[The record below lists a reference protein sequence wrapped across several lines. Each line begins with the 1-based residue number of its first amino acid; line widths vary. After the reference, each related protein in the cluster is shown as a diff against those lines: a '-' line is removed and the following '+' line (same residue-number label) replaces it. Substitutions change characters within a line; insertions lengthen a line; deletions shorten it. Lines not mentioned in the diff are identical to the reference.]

1 MAPFHTQRGEGKVG
15 CIVSLLVLVLLVGT
29 AFKAVPVLY
38 SNNELWTTAQEIC
51 GRAALL
57 DQTNMTKQIEA
68 KARELEIPEALAP
81 GAIQVSKSGGDQGG
95 TCRLSLNYARE
106 IDFYGIYKYKLATEK
121 SKAVPYMNVN

>member
-1 MAPFHTQRGEGKVG
+1 M
-15 CIVSLLVLVLLVGT
+15 
-29 AFKAVPVLY
+29 
-38 SNNELWTTAQEIC
+38 
-51 GRAALL
+51 
-57 DQTNMTKQIEA
+57 EA